1 VKYVNYFGSTITK
14 DARCACKVKSSF
26 AMAIAALKKQR
37 GFSPANWT

>member
-1 VKYVNYFGSTITK
+1 VEYVSYLGSRITK
-14 DARCACKVKSSF
+14 DTRCACKVKSSF